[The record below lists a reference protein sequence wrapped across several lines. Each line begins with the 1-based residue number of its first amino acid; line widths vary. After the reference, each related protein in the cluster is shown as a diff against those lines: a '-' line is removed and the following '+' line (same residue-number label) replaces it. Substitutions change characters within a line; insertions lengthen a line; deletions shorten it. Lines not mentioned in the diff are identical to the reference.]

1 MNDTKN
7 DLLDIVVSN
16 AVSLGEF
23 VSGSPEW
30 HELRNQPGVISGSE
44 MGAVLSLSPWKS
56 AYTLWAEK
64 CGLVD
69 LEDFDSKRNVAMRVG
84 QLVEPAIFQLFE
96 EQHPDYVLRTVG
108 TFSHKNY
115 AWVHANPDG
124 LGVDDAGVPF
134 ILEIKHSASY
144 WDAVPEHYKAQ
155 VYWYMFVFGVRKA
168 VFAVLNA
175 GRYKEFEIIWDD
187 FTWGVIWQRAEQ
199 FHQKVLDH
207 VAPDWDGSD
216 STYETVRALSP
227 DIENRNEELG
237 QLGIELWKAHVA
249 AKDAET
255 ELQKA
260 KAITINA
267 LNGAKNGTIDGEIIC
282 VLSQRGAGKPYLTIK
297 EK

>member
-1 MNDTKN
+1 MNETKN
-7 DLLDIVVSN
+7 ALLDVVVSN

-69 LEDFDSKRNVAMRVG
+69 AEDFDSKRNVAMRVG
-84 QLVEPAIFQLFE
+84 QLVEPAIFQLFQ

-108 TFSHKNY
+108 TFAHKNY
-115 AWVHANPDG
+115 DWVHANPDG
-124 LGVDDAGVPF
+124 LGIDDAGVPF

-144 WDAVPEHYKAQ
+144 WDSVPEHYKAQ

-168 VFAVLNA
+168 IFAVLNA

-187 FTWGVIWQRAEQ
+187 FTWSVIWQRAEQ

-282 VLSQRGAGKPYLTIK
+282 TLSQRGAGKPYLTIK

>member
-7 DLLDIVVSN
+7 ALLDVVVSN

-23 VSGSPEW
+23 ESGSPEW

-84 QLVEPAIFQLFE
+84 QLVEPAIFQLFQ

-124 LGVDDAGVPF
+124 LGIDDDGVPF

-144 WDAVPEHYKAQ
+144 WDSVPEHYKAQ

-282 VLSQRGAGKPYLTIK
+282 TLSQRGAGKPYLTIK

>member
-1 MNDTKN
+1 MDDTKN
-7 DLLDIVVSN
+7 ALLDVVVSN

-23 VSGSPEW
+23 QSGSPEW

-84 QLVEPAIFQLFE
+84 QLVEPAIFQLFQ

-108 TFSHKNY
+108 TFAHKNY
-115 AWVHANPDG
+115 DWVHANPDG
-124 LGVDDAGVPF
+124 LGIDESGVPF

-144 WDAVPEHYKAQ
+144 WDSVPEHYKAQ

-168 VFAVLNA
+168 IFAVLNA

-249 AKDAET
+249 AKQAEE

-267 LNGAKNGTIDGEIIC
+267 LNGAKNGTIDGDIIC
-282 VLSQRGAGKPYLTIK
+282 TLSQRGAGKPYLTIK